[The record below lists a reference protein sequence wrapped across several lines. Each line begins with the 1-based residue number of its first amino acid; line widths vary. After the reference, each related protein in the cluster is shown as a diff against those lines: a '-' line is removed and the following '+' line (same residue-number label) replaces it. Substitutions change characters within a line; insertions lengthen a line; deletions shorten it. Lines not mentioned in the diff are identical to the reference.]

1 MFQTDVTE
9 EYLLYGLDSFIADVG
24 GFLGLLL
31 GASLLS
37 LIEEILD
44 IFDENACGKNRKK
57 TTHSPQKIELSTI
70 VETESPRSQQQLGK

>member
-44 IFDENACGKNRKK
+44 MFDENY
-57 TTHSPQKIELSTI
+57 IYLSCFTKA
-70 VETESPRSQQQLGK
+70 QLH